1 MASGRERSESI
12 YTLLHL
18 AFHRCKPVENMWWGG
33 GVMVG
38 VWFIPPFVFVFTCS
52 SCQNCFDVICLKVTW
67 ICNRV
72 YFHVFGFQG
81 QPRDTDV
88 ASPILDIK
96 TLQGIL
102 ACLQLTLA

>member
-1 MASGRERSESI
+1 M
-12 YTLLHL
+12 
-18 AFHRCKPVENMWWGG
+18 VVGG

>member
-1 MASGRERSESI
+1 ME
-12 YTLLHL
+12 
-18 AFHRCKPVENMWWGG
+18 
-33 GVMVG
+33 G

-67 ICNRV
+67 ICKRV
-72 YFHVFGFQG
+72 DFHVFGFQG

-96 TLQGIL
+96 RLQGIL
-102 ACLQLTLA
+102 ACVQPQVSMVEIGSINAVRGLAQC

>member
-1 MASGRERSESI
+1 MGGEGRGLS
-12 YTLLHL
+12 
-18 AFHRCKPVENMWWGG
+18 HRLFLCSR
-33 GVMVG
+33 
-38 VWFIPPFVFVFTCS
+38 S

-67 ICNRV
+67 ICNHV

-96 TLQGIL
+96 RLQGIL
-102 ACLQLTLA
+102 ACIQLKLA